1 MKEADIEEY
10 LTRLEEGIKNYK
22 SQLFRLCWY
31 MRGGVTIHN
40 LLFDLS
46 LEDIQLMNTI
56 VQDNIEITK
65 KSGIALV

>member
-1 MKEADIEEY
+1 MSDSEIEDY

-31 MRGGVTIHN
+31 MRGGVTIDN
-40 LLFDLS
+40 LMFDLS
-46 LEDIQLMNTI
+46 LEDIQLMNAI

>member
-1 MKEADIEEY
+1 MKDSEIEDY

-31 MRGGVTIHN
+31 MRGGVTIDN

-46 LEDIQLMNTI
+46 LEDIQIMNAI

-65 KSGIALV
+65 KSGIALI

>member
-1 MKEADIEEY
+1 MKDSEIEEY
-10 LTRLEEGIKNYK
+10 LTRLEEGIKSYK

-31 MRGGVTIHN
+31 MRGGVTIDN

-46 LEDIQLMNTI
+46 QEDIQIMNAI

-65 KSGIALV
+65 KSGLPLI

>member
-1 MKEADIEEY
+1 MKDSDIEDY

-31 MRGGVTIHN
+31 MRGGVTIDN

-46 LEDIQLMNTI
+46 LEDIQLMNNI
-56 VQDNIEITK
+56 VQDNIEVTK

>member
-1 MKEADIEEY
+1 MSDSEIEEY

-31 MRGGVTIHN
+31 MRGGVTIDN

-46 LEDIQLMNTI
+46 LEDIQIMNAI

-65 KSGIALV
+65 KSGIALI

>member
-10 LTRLEEGIKNYK
+10 LTRLEESIKNYK

-31 MRGGVTIHN
+31 MRGGVTIDN

-46 LEDIQLMNTI
+46 LEDIQIMNTI

-65 KSGIALV
+65 KSGMPLI

>member
-1 MKEADIEEY
+1 MSDSEIEEY

-31 MRGGVTIHN
+31 MRGGVTIDN
-40 LLFDLS
+40 LMFDLS
-46 LEDIQLMNTI
+46 LEDIQLMNAI

-65 KSGIALV
+65 KSGMALI

>member
-10 LTRLEEGIKNYK
+10 LTRLEESAKNYK

-31 MRGGVTIHN
+31 MRGGVSIDN

-46 LEDIQLMNTI
+46 LEDIQIMNNI

-65 KSGIALV
+65 KSGMALI